1 MQAQIGKPIDPD
13 DLYRVVAGFHSP
25 EVSHVEPREERVER
39 GTRSSPAAPNP
50 PSDRLVAQLAN
61 VPGLDVGAGLAS
73 TAGRTGL
80 YRGLLRSFVQQFEPF
95 SHELNTLLMEGK
107 LDDARRLAHSL
118 AGVAASLGMLPL
130 ADSARRLEHLLA
142 NGVSGAEALPEVET
156 KLQALCRSLAP
167 CLRSDEAEVEASP
180 DSASHNALVAE
191 SAPWLAQLRRLLSE
205 GDIGAQQLW
214 AQRGNELLP
223 LVPVQTWGQIRR
235 AIENFEFETALGVLD
250 AASRLRLR

>member
-1 MQAQIGKPIDPD
+1 MRLLLVEDQRINQQLAVELLQETGASIDVAEHGEEALRKINAHEPDHYALVLMDLQMPVLDGYETTRRLRADPRYAELPVVALTAHVTTEERARCQALGMQAQIGKPIDPD

-107 LDDARRLAHSL
+107 LDD
-118 AGVAASLGMLPL
+118 VP
-130 ADSARRLEHLLA
+130 
-142 NGVSGAEALPEVET
+142 
-156 KLQALCRSLAP
+156 LQAFMYAGGIEMVR
-167 CLRSDEAEVEASP
+167 EAA
-180 DSASHNALVAE
+180 NA
-191 SAPWLAQLRRLLSE
+191 
-205 GDIGAQQLW
+205 
-214 AQRGNELLP
+214 
-223 LVPVQTWGQIRR
+223 
-235 AIENFEFETALGVLD
+235 
-250 AASRLRLR
+250 